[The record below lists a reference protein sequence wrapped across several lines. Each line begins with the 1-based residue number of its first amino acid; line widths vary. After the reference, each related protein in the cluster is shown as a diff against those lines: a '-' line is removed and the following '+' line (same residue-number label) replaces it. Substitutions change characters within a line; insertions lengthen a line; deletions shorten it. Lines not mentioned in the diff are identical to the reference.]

1 MRNRKIINLEMSFVA
16 PFGYG
21 FNSYAAP
28 VLGGSFVRPA
38 LATSY
43 LGYGGLAGYGLAAPA
58 LSYAAPAL
66 SYAAPAYGLGLGLS
80 YARYY

>member
-1 MRNRKIINLEMSFVA
+1 MSFVA

-21 FNSYAAP
+21 YNAYTAP

-43 LGYGGLAGYGLAAPA
+43 LGGYGAYAGYGYGLARTFAAPA
-58 LSYAAPAL
+58 YSYAAPAL
-66 SYAAPAYGLGLGLS
+66 SYAAP
-80 YARYY
+80 YYY